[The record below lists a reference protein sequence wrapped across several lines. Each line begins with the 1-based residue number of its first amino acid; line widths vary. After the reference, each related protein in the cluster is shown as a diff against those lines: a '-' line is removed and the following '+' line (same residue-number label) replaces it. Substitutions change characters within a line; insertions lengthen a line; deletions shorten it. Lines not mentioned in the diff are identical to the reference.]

1 MNAAQEAWWI
11 LRSLLALGIVLGL
24 AWLSL
29 RYGLPRLMQRRG
41 RTLTAPLHVEAFYPL
56 DRQHRLYVIRW
67 EDLHLLIATS
77 PSGVRLLYVR
87 GAPAAASDTAFGDLL
102 KRMETPGHP
111 VGEEEA

>member
-11 LRSLLALGIVLGL
+11 LRSLLALGIVVGL

-29 RYGLPRLMQRRG
+29 RYGLPWLMQRRG
-41 RTLTAPLHVEAFYPL
+41 RAALSPLRVEAFYPL
-56 DRQHRLYVIRW
+56 DRHHRLYVIRW

-87 GAPAAASDTAFGDLL
+87 GASTAAPDIAFGELL
-102 KRMETPGHP
+102 QRMETSGHP
-111 VGEEEA
+111 LGEEET